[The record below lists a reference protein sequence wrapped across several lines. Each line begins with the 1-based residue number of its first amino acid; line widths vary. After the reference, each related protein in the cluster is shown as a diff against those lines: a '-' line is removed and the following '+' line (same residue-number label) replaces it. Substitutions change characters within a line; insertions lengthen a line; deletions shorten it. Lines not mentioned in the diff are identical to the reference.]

1 MSHESGCAENAKAA
15 DRAGELRLEIS
26 CQYALADET
35 VRILVAIVQGARKS
49 EERHQS
55 EAA

>member
-1 MSHESGCAENAKAA
+1 MIDGSATIENEEAQGPAC
-15 DRAGELRLEIS
+15 DLRFDVS
-26 CQYALADET
+26 CQYVLRDET
-35 VRILVAIVQGARKS
+35 VRILLAIVQAARKS